1 MLYLRYPGFLKKAF
15 TMSYDDGVNADK
27 RLVKLMADR
36 RIKGTFNLNS
46 GWLGHPGRLSNEEVT
61 SIYLDSGMEV
71 AVHGLYHL
79 HIADLND
86 PEIIKEVSD
95 DRRNLERITGRIVRG
110 MAYAYGEYNES
121 VISGASSC
129 GIVYSR
135 TVRSTHSFGLPP
147 RWMELNPTCHHNDKA
162 LSDLWE
168 RFTAQNPD
176 YSPALFYLWG
186 HSYEFDNDN
195 NWDMIES
202 FLDKAANRDD
212 IWYATNIEIYD
223 YVTAWKN
230 VVTSFDEKAVYNP
243 TAYKLCFVDSSTG
256 KEHELAPG
264 EAINL

>member
-27 RLVKLMADR
+27 KLVKLMADR
-36 RIKGTFNLNS
+36 KIKGTFNLNS
-46 GWLGHPGRLSNEEVT
+46 GWIGRTGRLNDEE
-61 SIYLDSGMEV
+61 IAKFYLDSGMEV
-71 AVHGLYHL
+71 ATHGLYHL
-79 HIADLND
+79 HIAGLTD
-86 PEIIKEVSD
+86 PQIIKEVAD
-95 DRRNLERITGRIVRG
+95 DRRNLENITGRTVRG
-110 MAYAYGEYNES
+110 MAYAYGEYNER

-135 TVRSTHSFGLPP
+135 TVRSTHNFNLPS

-162 LSDLWE
+162 LPDLWE
-168 RFTAQNPD
+168 RFTAENADFFPT
-176 YSPALFYLWG
+176 LFYLWG
-186 HSYEFDNDN
+186 HAYEFDSDN

-230 VVTSFDEKAVYNP
+230 AVTSFDEKTVYNP
-243 TAYKLCFVDSSTG
+243 TASKFCFVDSSTG
-256 KEHELAPG
+256 KEYEIAPG
-264 EAINL
+264 ETVRL

>member
-15 TMSYDDGVNADK
+15 TMSYDDGVTADK
-27 RLVKLMADR
+27 RLVGLMAGR
-36 RIKGTFNLNS
+36 KIKGTFNLNS
-46 GWLGHPGRLSNEEVT
+46 AWIDSPGRLTGEEITKV
-61 SIYLDSGMEV
+61 YLDSGMEV

-86 PEIIKEVSD
+86 PEIIKEVVD
-95 DRRNLERITGRIVRG
+95 DRRNLEKTAGRIVRG
-110 MAYAYGEYNES
+110 MAYAYGEYNER

-135 TVRSTHSFGLPP
+135 TVRSTHNFNLPR

-162 LSDLWE
+162 LPDLWE
-168 RFTAQNPD
+168 RFTAENADFP
-176 YSPALFYLWG
+176 PALFYLWG
-186 HSYEFDNDN
+186 HSYEFDNNN

-202 FLDKAANRDD
+202 FLDKAANRSD

-230 VVTSFDEKAVYNP
+230 VIKSFDEKEVYNP
-243 TAYKLCFVDSSTG
+243 TAYKLCFIDSSTG
-256 KEHELAPG
+256 KEHEIAPG
-264 EAINL
+264 ETVKL